1 MDAFCIKAR
10 TKGQKNPPDLRQSAR
25 ALAKTSDRSCSIE
38 KLRPQTAIRVH
49 VDIFDIKLSDALL
62 VQFLNRHT
70 DLNQFRNHGKYLLCI
85 NSLMLYRF
93 HFLLSLSCLLCL
105 VIDIM
110 RKPGA
115 HLSDSHHTN
124 RSKSPPIGA
133 SGLAA

>member
-1 MDAFCIKAR
+1 M
-10 TKGQKNPPDLRQSAR
+10 
-25 ALAKTSDRSCSIE
+25 
-38 KLRPQTAIRVH
+38 H

-70 DLNQFRNHGKYLLCI
+70 DLNQFRNHGKYLLPFLTR
-85 NSLMLYRF
+85 LMLYQF
-93 HFLLSLSCLLCL
+93 HFLISLACLPCL
-105 VIDIM
+105 VSDIM

>member
-1 MDAFCIKAR
+1 M
-10 TKGQKNPPDLRQSAR
+10 
-25 ALAKTSDRSCSIE
+25 
-38 KLRPQTAIRVH
+38 H
-49 VDIFDIKLSDALL
+49 VDIFNVKFGDALL
-62 VQFLNRHT
+62 VQFLDGHT
-70 DLNQFRNHGKYLLCI
+70 DLDQFRDHGKYLLCI

-124 RSKSPPIGA
+124 RRKSPP
-133 SGLAA
+133 SKHRGLAA